1 MEAQIVSGLKR
12 PASGKLTAGLGV
24 GRKPRGTALRLA
36 ALCGEAVSA
45 ARRAGRGL
53 GRWAV
58 GRSISPNSLAGI
70 SLLLAICAAAWFS
83 AGTGVGGAR
92 GLVALTGWLV
102 ALGAARSLAAFAGSQ
117 AATES
122 PPGRRVAG
130 ARVGGARVGGA
141 RAGGARAGGAR
152 VAGARVARGRV
163 ARGQAGRVRA
173 AGTLDDST
181 DWLILPGVT
190 WDGGSAAGRG
200 PVDSRSD
207 TGGARGVIGS
217 AAGGG
222 PADGR
227 SDTGTGA
234 AGFGWMS
241 AVCSTAAECAVYG
254 GMAAGG
260 GPGAPIGI
268 WPLAVLTVASTALA
282 ELLAACRAAAVT
294 SGRCQEIGGNPARRR
309 WTGRLLRPPVGARAL
324 LAAAGFALAGPEAAL
339 LAVSAV
345 EVISVAATIAMLG
358 KIAPAAARAE
368 ASAGVLA
375 LRDDGAAARWA
386 GRLVQ
391 GTLIPL
397 PPAFAGLIATALL
410 AALGLRDLPGFIA
423 LTPPVVMMLAAPGSS
438 HPHDGRFDWLV
449 PVLLAA
455 AQYIYVG
462 ALGFALDLPGPVVF
476 SACALTFLWY
486 ASLAASAATAPAAA
500 GQAGAGPAA
509 EAGSGIGWESRLFTI
524 GLAATFGLPAFG
536 YVGLA
541 TYLGALICRKVRIGY
556 LMPREDD
563 RR

>member
-130 ARVGGARVGGA
+130 ARVGGARV
-141 RAGGARAGGAR
+141 GGAR

-455 AQYIYVG
+455 AQYVYAG
-462 ALGFALDLPGPVVF
+462 ALGFALAVPGPVVF

-486 ASLAASAATAPAAA
+486 ASLTAPGGAGPEGA

-541 TYLGALICRKVRIGY
+541 TYLGALICREVRIGY

>member
-122 PPGRRVAG
+122 PPGRRV
-130 ARVGGARVGGA
+130 
-141 RAGGARAGGAR
+141 GGAR

-486 ASLAASAATAPAAA
+486 ASLAAPAATAPAAA

-541 TYLGALICRKVRIGY
+541 TYLGALICREVRIGY

>member
-122 PPGRRVAG
+122 PPGRRV
-130 ARVGGARVGGA
+130 
-141 RAGGARAGGAR
+141 GGARAGGAR

-241 AVCSTAAECAVYG
+241 AECAVYG
-254 GMAAGG
+254 GMDAGG

-309 WTGRLLRPPVGARAL
+309 WTGRLRRPRPGPRRPLGCWRSGMTERRPGGRAGLCRAL
-324 LAAAGFALAGPEAAL
+324 
-339 LAVSAV
+339 
-345 EVISVAATIAMLG
+345 
-358 KIAPAAARAE
+358 
-368 ASAGVLA
+368 
-375 LRDDGAAARWA
+375 
-386 GRLVQ
+386 
-391 GTLIPL
+391 
-397 PPAFAGLIATALL
+397 
-410 AALGLRDLPGFIA
+410 
-423 LTPPVVMMLAAPGSS
+423 
-438 HPHDGRFDWLV
+438 
-449 PVLLAA
+449 
-455 AQYIYVG
+455 
-462 ALGFALDLPGPVVF
+462 
-476 SACALTFLWY
+476 
-486 ASLAASAATAPAAA
+486 
-500 GQAGAGPAA
+500 
-509 EAGSGIGWESRLFTI
+509 
-524 GLAATFGLPAFG
+524 
-536 YVGLA
+536 
-541 TYLGALICRKVRIGY
+541 
-556 LMPREDD
+556 
-563 RR
+563 

>member
-58 GRSISPNSLAGI
+58 GRSISPHSLAGI

-130 ARVGGARVGGA
+130 ARVGGARVGRG
-141 RAGGARAGGAR
+141 RVGGARAGRA
-152 VAGARVARGRV
+152 
-163 ARGQAGRVRA
+163 RA

-324 LAAAGFALAGPEAAL
+324 LAAAGVALAGPEAAL

-476 SACALTFLWY
+476 SACSLTFGWDARLG
-486 ASLAASAATAPAAA
+486 AAAATAPAAA

>member
-141 RAGGARAGGAR
+141 RAGGA
-152 VAGARVARGRV
+152 
-163 ARGQAGRVRA
+163 RA

-486 ASLAASAATAPAAA
+486 ASLAAPAATAPAAA

>member
-141 RAGGARAGGAR
+141 R

-227 SDTGTGA
+227 SDTGTGAAGSA

-358 KIAPAAARAE
+358 K
-368 ASAGVLA
+368 
-375 LRDDGAAARWA
+375 
-386 GRLVQ
+386 
-391 GTLIPL
+391 
-397 PPAFAGLIATALL
+397 
-410 AALGLRDLPGFIA
+410 
-423 LTPPVVMMLAAPGSS
+423 
-438 HPHDGRFDWLV
+438 
-449 PVLLAA
+449 
-455 AQYIYVG
+455 
-462 ALGFALDLPGPVVF
+462 
-476 SACALTFLWY
+476 
-486 ASLAASAATAPAAA
+486 
-500 GQAGAGPAA
+500 
-509 EAGSGIGWESRLFTI
+509 
-524 GLAATFGLPAFG
+524 
-536 YVGLA
+536 
-541 TYLGALICRKVRIGY
+541 
-556 LMPREDD
+556 
-563 RR
+563 

>member
-58 GRSISPNSLAGI
+58 GRSISPHSLAGI

-122 PPGRRVAG
+122 PPGRRV
-130 ARVGGARVGGA
+130 
-141 RAGGARAGGAR
+141 GGARAGGAR

-190 WDGGSAAGRG
+190 GAAGSAAGL
-200 PVDSRSD
+200 
-207 TGGARGVIGS
+207 
-217 AAGGG
+217 
-222 PADGR
+222 
-227 SDTGTGA
+227 
-234 AGFGWMS
+234 GWMS

-486 ASLAASAATAPAAA
+486 ASLAAPAATAPAAA

>member
-83 AGTGVGGAR
+83 AGTG
-92 GLVALTGWLV
+92 
-102 ALGAARSLAAFAGSQ
+102 
-117 AATES
+117 
-122 PPGRRVAG
+122 
-130 ARVGGARVGGA
+130 
-141 RAGGARAGGAR
+141 AGGAR

-324 LAAAGFALAGPEAAL
+324 LAAAGVALAGPEAAL

-455 AQYIYVG
+455 AQYVYAG

-476 SACALTFLWY
+476 SACALTCLWY
-486 ASLAASAATAPAAA
+486 A
-500 GQAGAGPAA
+500 
-509 EAGSGIGWESRLFTI
+509 
-524 GLAATFGLPAFG
+524 
-536 YVGLA
+536 
-541 TYLGALICRKVRIGY
+541 
-556 LMPREDD
+556 
-563 RR
+563 

>member
-163 ARGQAGRVRA
+163 A
-173 AGTLDDST
+173 
-181 DWLILPGVT
+181 
-190 WDGGSAAGRG
+190 
-200 PVDSRSD
+200 SRSD

-368 ASAGVLA
+368 ASAVVLA
-375 LRDDGAAARWA
+375 LRDDGSAARWA

-397 PPAFAGLIATALL
+397 PPAFAGLIATAQL

-423 LTPPVVMMLAAPGSS
+423 LTPPVVMMLAVPGSS

-455 AQYIYVG
+455 AQYVYAG
-462 ALGFALDLPGPVVF
+462 ALGFALAVPGPVVF

-486 ASLAASAATAPAAA
+486 ASLTAPGGAGPEGA

-541 TYLGALICRKVRIGY
+541 TYLGALICREVRIGY